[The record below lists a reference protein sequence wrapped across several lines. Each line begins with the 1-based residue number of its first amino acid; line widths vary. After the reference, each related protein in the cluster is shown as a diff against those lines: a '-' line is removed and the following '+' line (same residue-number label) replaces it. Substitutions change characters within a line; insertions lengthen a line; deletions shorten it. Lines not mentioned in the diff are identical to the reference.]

1 MLMFL
6 SNLVLVCN
14 HWDKFDIAI
23 LLSQWPK
30 LEVVSRCWFP
40 LQEASKAA
48 SQPWD
53 DTNCS
58 PLQIWQQISHK
69 HIGLLEQTNTLNIFY
84 ELFGNKLSLEWM
96 VKFFDSQTVWC
107 NLRFLFWNKYK
118 WNKLKAHLHIYS
130 ILAGCGWEHQ
140 ARKGKHKGSELL
152 PSPPFSEA
160 KLWLHLKHKD

>member
-1 MLMFL
+1 MTLQFSSHNGQSWRLYRGVGFL
-6 SNLVLVCN
+6 CRKLPRPPPSPEMTQIVLHSRSDNRYLINISGCWSRQTLWIYSRN
-14 HWDKFDIAI
+14 Y
-23 LLSQWPK
+23 
-30 LEVVSRCWFP
+30 LEI
-40 LQEASKAA
+40 
-48 SQPWD
+48 
-53 DTNCS
+53 N
-58 PLQIWQQISHK
+58 
-69 HIGLLEQTNTLNIFY
+69 
-84 ELFGNKLSLEWM
+84 SLEWM
-96 VKFFDSQTVWC
+96 VKLFDSQTVWC